1 MGIWD
6 FTEEESEGRLTL
18 LEHVRDCTRCSRVWR
33 AAFDEAEDE
42 TIRLFNKGEST
53 VKVEISDL
61 LLDELFACSALPK
74 ETRIKALKGFGRN

>member
-6 FTEEESEGRLTL
+6 FTEEEWEGRLAL
-18 LEHVRDCTRCSRVWR
+18 LAHVGDCSRCSRVWR

-42 TIRLFNKGEST
+42 TIRLVNNGQST
-53 VKVEISDL
+53 VKVEINDL

-74 ETRIKALKGFGRN
+74 ETQTKALKGFGRN